1 MKTLFL
7 GPFAARVA
15 PTILAKMT
23 EKTDYDTLA
32 DESDTQRL
40 IPLLGEAE
48 IVVGHIWKKGF
59 PEAPRLKFIQST
71 AAGLDLIDVPSIPP
85 GVVLCNVFGHEPA
98 IAEYVIAT
106 ILVLQQRL
114 LDRVSAFRAGSWP
127 ADGPG
132 GGTRHGEMLG
142 ATIGIVGYGRIGRD
156 VAKRAVAFGCE
167 VIGANR
173 SPIADPGDAS
183 QIYPLDELDQ
193 MLPRCDVV
201 VIAAGL
207 APETQGLIDARRL
220 ALMKPGALLI
230 NIGRARI
237 VDEEAL
243 YAALRDGQLGGAA
256 LDVWWRYP
264 SPTDPHV
271 RPSHLPFHELPN
283 VLMTPHTSSA
293 SDSTAER
300 RWSVVADN
308 LDRFVRGERL
318 ANIVTIIPGG
328 THG

>member
-15 PTILAKMT
+15 PIILAKMT
-23 EKTDYDTLA
+23 ETVEHDILA
-32 DESDTQRL
+32 DPSDTQRL

-48 IVVGHIWKKGF
+48 IVVGHIWKKNF
-59 PEAPRLKFIQST
+59 PEAPRLKFFQST
-71 AAGLDLIDVPSIPP
+71 AAGLDLIDVPSIPS

-106 ILVLQQRL
+106 ILALQQRL
-114 LDRVSAFRAGSWP
+114 FDRVRVFRDGTWP

-132 GGTRHGEMLG
+132 GGTRHSEMLG
-142 ATIGIVGYGRIGRD
+142 STIGILGYGRIGRE
-156 VAKRAVAFGCE
+156 VAKRAVVFGCE

-173 SPIADPGDAS
+173 SPIVDPGDAA
-183 QIYPLDELDQ
+183 QIYLLSDLDQ

-207 APETQGLIDARRL
+207 APETQGLLDARRIG
-220 ALMKPGALLI
+220 LMKPGALLV
-230 NIGRARI
+230 NIGRAKI

-243 YAALRDGQLGGAA
+243 YAALADGRLGGAA

-264 SPTDPHV
+264 TPAEPDV
-271 RPSHLPFHELPN
+271 RPSRLPFHELPN
-283 VLMTPHTSSA
+283 VLMTPHTSSTT
-293 SDSTAER
+293 DSTAER

-308 LDRFVRGERL
+308 LDRFIRGEQP
-318 ANIVTIIPGG
+318 AHVVT
-328 THG
+328 TT